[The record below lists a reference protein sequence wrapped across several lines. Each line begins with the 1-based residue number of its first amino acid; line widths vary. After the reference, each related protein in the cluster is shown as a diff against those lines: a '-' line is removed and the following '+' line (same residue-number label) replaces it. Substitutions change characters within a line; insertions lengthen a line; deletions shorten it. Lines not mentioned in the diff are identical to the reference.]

1 MQPLIS
7 GPKFIK
13 YDPYYVM
20 NNQVLITDINITDNN
35 EIEADQLRLRFGKEN
50 LAHPTRRAPKS

>member
-13 YDPYYVM
+13 FDPYYVM

-35 EIEADQLRLRFGKEN
+35 EIEADE
-50 LAHPTRRAPKS
+50 LA